1 MSIRSSVRSLVIVT
15 LSLGTAEHGLRAQP
29 SRARGVATV
38 AGSRARPRA
47 GYRDSLARANVRAES
62 SESAESARVAPG
74 YRDSLTRF
82 AERST
87 PVRVASR

>member
-15 LSLGTAEHGLRAQP
+15 LSLGTA
-29 SRARGVATV
+29 GVAF
-38 AGSRARPRA
+38 ARNPPA
-47 GYRDSLARANVRAES
+47 LVESQQSQAHAAATEGYRGSLARANVRAES
-62 SESAESARVAPG
+62 AESAESARVAPG

-87 PVRVASR
+87 RVRVASR

>member
-15 LSLGTAEHGLRAQP
+15 LSLGAA
-29 SRARGVATV
+29 SMAFARNPPALVASQQSQGHAATT
-38 AGSRARPRA
+38 A
-47 GYRDSLARANVRAES
+47 GYRDSLARVNPRAES
-62 SESAESARVAPG
+62 TQVAHVVAPG

-82 AERST
+82 AERRT